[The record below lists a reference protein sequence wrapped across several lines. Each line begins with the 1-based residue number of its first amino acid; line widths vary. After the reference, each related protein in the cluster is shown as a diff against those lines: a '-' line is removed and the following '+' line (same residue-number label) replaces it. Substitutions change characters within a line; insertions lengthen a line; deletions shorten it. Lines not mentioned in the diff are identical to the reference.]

1 MEFSCC
7 GNWCCLFRHVFRE
20 WSEKMTKQPWMS
32 RGVEEGFGRFCFFGW
47 NRFSWSPI
55 AVKSAFSAEYI
66 IYSVEWRIGKLC
78 CFFLKNSRLWLFLP
92 IEIDTKKEW
101 TPCDVHSCDPG
112 GIQTHNPHIRSVVLY
127 SVEPRDQGV
136 FVSQTRCKSTS
147 FSNTDQT
154 FCHFFLIK
162 NLCFKIVLISDNFA
176 TFAVGFY

>member
-78 CFFLKNSRLWLFLP
+78 CFFLKNSWLWLFLP
-92 IEIDTKKEW
+92 IEIDTKKSEHLAMFTLVIPAGFKPT
-101 TPCDVHSCDPG
+101 TP
-112 GIQTHNPHIRSVVLY
+112 TSVVWCSIQL
-127 SVEPRDQGV
+127 SHGTKAF

-162 NLCFKIVLISDNFA
+162 NLCFKMVLISDNFA